1 MSMPLQQP
9 ENLQCSMPRKNK
21 TCLIIAQSGR
31 ALAQSARA
39 SGGPA
44 HVLDRF
50 ADEDTASAALSCQVV
65 SGDDGG
71 FQIDDLMGKLAFFN
85 RKPLQGIIYGSGL
98 DGQYEVLDFLRK
110 HWTLFGNE
118 ASVVKSCKEPA
129 LFFPMLVRCGIPHPP
144 TSLTKPVGIS
154 RHQNWLIKKIG
165 ASGGGH
171 IRAFAADAPAV
182 PQCYFQKKLTGR
194 SLSVVFLADTL
205 HATIVGLNEIWTVDP
220 GNDDFRYSGAAT
232 HPDVPEAVTRALEDM
247 VCILVRG
254 LGLQGLCGM
263 DVILDENDQCHVLEI
278 NPRPPATFELH
289 QKQQNLYEA
298 HIQAC
303 QGKLTRYTTAPPLLR
318 AHQVWYADRDF
329 IVPDTSWPD
338 WISDRPRSGRTLRTG
353 APICVVH
360 AEAGCK
366 NDLRMLLECRYAEIR
381 AVLGLRQ
388 LAA

>member
-1 MSMPLQQP
+1 MPLQQP

-21 TCLIIAQSGR
+21 TCLVIAQSGR

-39 SGGPA
+39 SGRPA
-44 HVLDRF
+44 HVIDCF
-50 ADEDTASAALSCQVV
+50 ADEDTASAALSCEVV

-71 FQIDDLMGKLAFFN
+71 FRVDDLLEKLAFFN

-98 DGQYEVLDFLRK
+98 EGHYEVLDILRQ

-118 ASVVKSCKEPA
+118 ASVVRSCKEPA
-129 LFFPMLVRCGIPHPP
+129 LFFSMMTRLGIPHPSTCITQP
-144 TSLTKPVGIS
+144 MGNS
-154 RHQNWLIKKIG
+154 RHHNWLIKKIG

-171 IRAFAADAPAV
+171 IRAFAADAPAD
-182 PQCYFQKKLTGR
+182 PQYYFQKKLTGR

-220 GNDDFRYSGAAT
+220 GKDDFRYSGAAT
-232 HPDVPEAVTRALEDM
+232 HPDLPETTTRALEDM
-247 VCILVRG
+247 VCILVRE

-263 DVILDENDQCHVLEI
+263 DVVLDENGQSHVLEI

-289 QKQQNLYEA
+289 QNQQNLYEA

-303 QGKLTRYTTAPPLLR
+303 QGQLTTYTTVSPLLR

-329 IVPDTSWPD
+329 IVPDTPWPD
-338 WISDRPRSGRTLRTG
+338 WISDRPRSGRMLRTG

-360 AEAGCK
+360 AEAACK
-366 NDLRMLLECRYAEIR
+366 NDLRMLLERRYAEIR
-381 AVLGLRQ
+381 ALLGLRQ